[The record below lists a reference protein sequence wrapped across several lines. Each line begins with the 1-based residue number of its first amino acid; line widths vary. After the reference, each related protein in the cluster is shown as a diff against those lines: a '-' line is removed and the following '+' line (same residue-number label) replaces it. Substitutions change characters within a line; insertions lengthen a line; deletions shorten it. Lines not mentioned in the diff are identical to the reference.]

1 MDAVSVSLNAHDK
14 KTCNKVCRPKFPD
27 AFETVLDFV
36 DRAKTR
42 FYTEITAVDVPEAN
56 IQQLEEMAI
65 KMDINFRVRK
75 FLSPCRSACFM
86 K

>member
-27 AFETVLDFV
+27 AFESVLDFV

-42 FYTEITAVDVPEAN
+42 FYTEITAVDVPEVN
-56 IQQLEEMAI
+56 IQKLEEMAI
-65 KMDINFRVRK
+65 RRGVNFRVRK
-75 FLSPCRSACFM
+75 YLSPVS
-86 K
+86 